1 MDGFAIL
8 LGLAA
13 LAWICLGP
21 ILFFVQSS
29 RITSLTDEL
38 HRLRKEL
45 DKRSASQLSRADGLA
60 AELRRLSEQDRIQRA
75 YASEDPCSA
84 LQPEA
89 AHQEAALSPVVPL
102 HARPPQQPLQEKST
116 PVTVASEATPPLNF
130 VPGFPQEAIEDI
142 NPWITDTADMVRERL
157 ASRQGAAADRPG
169 LELEPVDSPSPARRR
184 PAAPSVPE
192 PNWLNEMDAMQW
204 MSWVGAVLVMIGAGF
219 GLKYAIEEQYLGPTG
234 RVALGILGG
243 VATFVGAAYAMKKDY
258 RVLAEG
264 LAGAAMGILYF
275 SFFAGF
281 QWYELMPQLVAFVGM
296 IVVTAVGLSFAGVFN
311 SLPAAVLAM
320 IGGFLTPY
328 MLSRGGGNLSAL
340 FSYILILDLGVLCL
354 ATFRSWGRLHLLN
367 FGGTLL
373 IWIGWLEGRYQPEEL
388 WLTVAWITLFAVVFS
403 LMGLWRH
410 VIRKEDSS
418 TPDMAL
424 MLMTPIAYF
433 GALYGLTKAGYS
445 DWHGIMALLVAAYYL
460 GLGVFA
466 FVRNPGNNQI
476 VVTLVGV
483 GLSFVTLAVPLQ
495 LTGHWI
501 VIAWAI
507 ESLLLIE
514 IGLRYEK
521 PGFRLTGFGL
531 LAIVQMHMVMYAG
544 GTLTGPEDFT
554 TGFVRKLWEDPATAA
569 TGKSAL
575 GGVINGRSMSFLA
588 NAIVLAILAWEYRR
602 REKSARIEGVD
613 ENWKKL
619 GIGGRVPDAGQIS
632 TILIP
637 LVPVIVLAMGLLE
650 TFVFGV
656 RAHWSVATHLS
667 MLPIWLSLLAVASVL
682 AFRRMADVE
691 TLGALAKFLYW
702 VTGCLFLI
710 FLLMPFPDWGTA
722 DASMWG
728 QVIFNPRGF
737 GFLTA
742 IGATL
747 VGAIQFSKND
757 PADTEG
763 RSIGNMLMIA
773 VPLVLLGMSLTETF
787 AFGQRYDWLW
797 ATQMSQVGFWFS
809 LFSVGTLIASQWLGN
824 SGSLSMLTKWFYI
837 GTIGLLFLLLVT
849 TLSDTVLHGQTVLAE
864 AYSRPLLNPRG
875 LCLLIGAG
883 ATLFGAIQFTR
894 SEPADNKGRSIGE
907 VLTTAV
913 PLVLLGMCLNETSAF
928 GQRHSW
934 LWATQLSQVT
944 GWFAIFSVGTLI
956 AARWLGNSGALSMLS
971 RLIYIG
977 TGGLL
982 LLLMA
987 TGFGDIVQHGQ
998 TVVAEAYSRVLL
1010 NPRGLCLVGG
1020 AISLLL
1026 GIYGQATSP
1035 NRDHNFVTALKLAA
1049 PIVLL
1054 STCLLESYAFG
1065 QRRDW
1070 IWATFV
1076 SATGIGLASFAYLT
1090 RLVGHRFDIRQS
1102 PLTGLSQVFYVG
1114 LGAVIVIL
1122 FFGTLGDWGGRVR
1135 GTLDAVWLT
1144 PFFNPRG
1151 VCFLL
1156 AIGSAWAGRSL
1167 VTKEGES
1174 DDREYLIPTQG
1185 GLSLGL
1191 FAYLIAFL
1199 MCTIEVFAFGKQHSW
1214 GTATALAIT
1223 GTWALMAITTTG
1235 VGLIKR
1241 SSPIRMLAIGL
1252 FALTT
1257 AKVFLY
1263 DVWYL
1268 HKTIRWA
1275 AFIGLGV
1282 TLFATSFLYRRFREQ
1297 LKDWIKPM
1305 CLLLA
1310 TTLALG
1316 IGVNARAEE
1325 AEPDLSTQFSHRFE
1339 LETFDPKL
1347 VNAEADPNFVRI
1359 PLTPEIYDASQ
1370 RNLDDLRLLSVDEKG
1385 VSTQIP
1391 YILISPTDEFGQ
1403 ADQNLPIVSRQ
1414 DIADSTEFVVS
1425 AKEINEPVE
1434 SLRLSVTSPERE
1446 YVRSLRLYGANQTD
1460 DGAWKLLVND
1470 GYLVD
1475 RTRGSL
1481 HLTESTIPCP
1491 RSQFRYYRIVIEN
1504 EGQAP
1509 LTITGCTARMVRRR
1523 AAPRVSY
1530 PLLVTNEVRTDRQI
1544 TRSDMT
1550 LAGPVPIDRIEIEIA
1565 GVDEYHRHAQLLTV
1579 QATST
1584 SPITNVQLFHL
1595 AKVSHGHTANVVFT
1609 PQQAKRLR
1617 LEIQNGDDRPLTV
1630 TSAKAYGI
1638 ERSLAVPVKSL
1649 SAAANPVV
1657 LYVGGQVSSPSYD
1670 LARISTVPDVEH
1682 LTTLAVLSGAKNP
1695 TYREVSPP
1703 LPWAEDHRTLVWV
1716 MVLGGVVV
1724 LSVLA
1729 VTLLKAAAA
1738 QQPTV
1743 ESSETTSLR

>member
-1 MDGFAIL
+1 MEGFAIL

-38 HRLRKEL
+38 HRLRKES
-45 DKRSASQLSRADGLA
+45 DRRSASQMSRADDLA
-60 AELRRLSEQDRIQRA
+60 AELRRLSEQDRMQRA
-75 YASEDPCSA
+75 YTSDDPRPA
-84 LQPEA
+84 PQPEA
-89 AHQEAALSPVVPL
+89 APTGDALSPTVPL
-102 HARPPQQPLQEKST
+102 HTRPTRLPLQEKST
-116 PVTVASEATPPLNF
+116 PPPVIAPNI
-130 VPGFPQEAIEDI
+130 PQEAIEEV
-142 NPWITDTADMVRERL
+142 NPWITDTTFAEAGIDGPHDTADMVRDRL
-157 ASRQGAAADRPG
+157 ASRQRVAADRLAP
-169 LELEPVDSPSPARRR
+169 ELEPVDSAAPSRRR
-184 PAAPSVPE
+184 PAAPSVAE

-275 SFFAGF
+275 SLFAGF
-281 QWYELMPQLVAFVGM
+281 QWYELMPQLVAFAGM

-328 MLSRGGGNLSAL
+328 MLSKGGGNISAL
-340 FSYILILDLGVLCL
+340 FSYILILDLGVLAL

-410 VIRKEDSS
+410 VIRREVSS

-466 FVRNPGNNQI
+466 FLRNPGNNQI

-544 GTLTGPEDFT
+544 GTLTGPEEFT
-554 TGFVRKLWEDPATAA
+554 TGFVRKLWEDTETVA
-569 TGKSAL
+569 TGKSVL
-575 GGVINGRSMSFLA
+575 GGIINGRSLSFLA
-588 NAIVLAILAWEYRR
+588 NSIVLAILAWEYRR
-602 REKSARIEGVD
+602 REKSARFEGAD
-613 ENWKKL
+613 ETWKKI

-667 MLPIWLSLLAVASVL
+667 MLPIWLSLFAVATL
-682 AFRRMADVE
+682 MAFRRMADVG
-691 TLGALAKFLYW
+691 TLGALAKFLYG
-702 VTGCLFLI
+702 VVGCLFLV
-710 FLLMPFPDWGTA
+710 FLLMPFPDWEIV
-722 DASMWG
+722 DAGLWG
-728 QVIFNPRGF
+728 QMIFNPRGV

-742 IGATL
+742 LGAAL
-747 VGAIQFSKND
+747 V
-757 PADTEG
+757 
-763 RSIGNMLMIA
+763 
-773 VPLVLLGMSLTETF
+773 
-787 AFGQRYDWLW
+787 
-797 ATQMSQVGFWFS
+797 
-809 LFSVGTLIASQWLGN
+809 
-824 SGSLSMLTKWFYI
+824 
-837 GTIGLLFLLLVT
+837 
-849 TLSDTVLHGQTVLAE
+849 
-864 AYSRPLLNPRG
+864 
-875 LCLLIGAG
+875 
-883 ATLFGAIQFTR
+883 GAIQFTR
-894 SEPADNKGRSIGE
+894 SDPEDAEGRSIASS
-907 VLTTAV
+907 LTIAV
-913 PLVLLGMCLNETSAF
+913 PLVLLGMCLTESFAF
-928 GQRHSW
+928 GQRHDW

-944 GWFAIFSVGTLI
+944 AWFAIFSVGTLI
-956 AARWLGNSGALSMLS
+956 ASRWLGNSGALSMLS

-987 TGFGDIVQHGQ
+987 TALGDIVQHGQ

-1010 NPRGLCLVGG
+1010 NPRGLCLLIG
-1020 AISLLL
+1020 AGSLVF
-1026 GIYGQATSP
+1026 GVWGQATSAK
-1035 NRDHNFVTALKLAA
+1035 RDHNFVTALKLAA

-1054 STCLLESYAFG
+1054 ALCLLESYAFG

-1076 SATGIGLASFAYLT
+1076 SSTGIGLASFAYLT

-1102 PLTGLSQVFYVG
+1102 PLTGLSQVLYVG

-1122 FFGTLGDWGGRVR
+1122 FLGTLGDWGSRVR
-1135 GTLDAVWLT
+1135 GTLHAVWLT
-1144 PFFNPRG
+1144 PLFNPRG

-1156 AIGSAWAGRSL
+1156 AIASAWAGRSL
-1167 VTKEGES
+1167 VTKEGE
-1174 DDREYLIPTQG
+1174 DENREYLIPTHG

-1199 MCTIEVFAFGKQHSW
+1199 MFTIEVFAFGKQQSW
-1214 GTATALAIT
+1214 NTATALAIT
-1223 GTWALMAITTTG
+1223 GTWALMAIATTG
-1235 VGLIKR
+1235 AGLFKR
-1241 SSPIRMLAIGL
+1241 SSAIRMLAIGL

-1275 AFIGLGV
+1275 AFIGLGF
-1282 TLFATSFLYRRFREQ
+1282 TLFATSFLYRRFRDR

-1310 TTLALG
+1310 ATLAF
-1316 IGVNARAEE
+1316 GVGTACHAEE

-1339 LETFDPKL
+1339 LGQYSPALAGVD
-1347 VNAEADPNFVRI
+1347 ADPNFVRI

-1370 RNLDDLRLLSVDEKG
+1370 RNLDDLRLLSVDEQG

-1391 YILISPTDEFGQ
+1391 YVLISPTDEFGQ
-1403 ADQNLPIVSRQ
+1403 ADQNLPIISHQ
-1414 DIADSTEFVVS
+1414 DLADTTEYIVS
-1425 AKEINEPVE
+1425 AKQITEPIE

-1446 YVRSLRLYGANQTD
+1446 YVRSLRLYGADQTD

-1481 HLTESTIPCP
+1481 RLTESTIPCP

-1544 TRSDMT
+1544 TRTDMT

-1565 GVDEYHRHAQLLTV
+1565 GADEYHRNAQLLTV

-1584 SPITNVQLFHL
+1584 SPITSVQLFHL
-1595 AKVSHGHTANVVFT
+1595 AKVSHGHTANVLFT
-1609 PQQAKRLR
+1609 PQQSKQLR
-1617 LEIQNGDDRPLTV
+1617 LEIQNGDDQPLTV

-1638 ERSLAVPVKSL
+1638 ERSLAVPMKSL
-1649 SAAANPVV
+1649 SGAANPVE
-1657 LYVGGQVSSPSYD
+1657 LYVGGQVSAPSYD
-1670 LARISTVPDVEH
+1670 LSRTRTVPDVEL
-1682 LTTLAVLSGAKNP
+1682 LTTLAVLSGVKNAA
-1695 TYREVSPP
+1695 YREVTPQT
-1703 LPWAEDHRTLVWV
+1703 PWAEDHRTLVWV

-1729 VTLLKAAAA
+1729 VALLKAAVAA
-1738 QQPTV
+1738 QEPVVETSPTDAPP
-1743 ESSETTSLR
+1743 

>member
-1 MDGFAIL
+1 M
-8 LGLAA
+8 
-13 LAWICLGP
+13 
-21 ILFFVQSS
+21 
-29 RITSLTDEL
+29 
-38 HRLRKEL
+38 
-45 DKRSASQLSRADGLA
+45 
-60 AELRRLSEQDRIQRA
+60 
-75 YASEDPCSA
+75 
-84 LQPEA
+84 
-89 AHQEAALSPVVPL
+89 
-102 HARPPQQPLQEKST
+102 
-116 PVTVASEATPPLNF
+116 ASEATLPPEMAPSATPEADVEIDPWLSAASASAEGIDPPRDPVEIVLDRLLNR
-130 VPGFPQEAIEDI
+130 PRP
-142 NPWITDTADMVRERL
+142 TADQPTPE
-157 ASRQGAAADRPG
+157 SK
-169 LELEPVDSPSPARRR
+169 PVGS
-184 PAAPSVPE
+184 AAPSRRPPATPSVTE
-192 PNWLNEMDAMQW
+192 PNWFNEMDAMQW

-275 SFFAGF
+275 SLFAGF
-281 QWYELMPQLVAFVGM
+281 QWYELLPQLVAFAGM

-328 MLSRGGGNLSAL
+328 MLSRGGGNISAL
-340 FSYILILDLGVLCL
+340 FSYILILDLGVLAL

-410 VIRKEDSS
+410 VIRKENSS
-418 TPDMAL
+418 SPDMAL

-445 DWHGIMALLVAAYYL
+445 DWHGIMSLLVAAYYL

-507 ESLLLIE
+507 ESLLLVE

-544 GTLTGPEDFT
+544 GTLTGPEEFT

-569 TGKSAL
+569 TGKSVL
-575 GGVINGRSMSFLA
+575 GGIINGRSLSFLA

-602 REKSARIEGVD
+602 REKSARIEGAD
-613 ENWKKL
+613 ETWKKI

-667 MLPIWLSLLAVASVL
+667 MLPIWLSLFAVATLL
-682 AFRRMADVE
+682 AFRRMADVG
-691 TLGALAKFLYW
+691 TLGALAKFLYG
-702 VTGCLFLI
+702 VTGCLFLL
-710 FLLMPFPDWGTA
+710 FFLMPFPDWGIV
-722 DASMWG
+722 DAGLWG
-728 QVIFNPRGF
+728 QMIFNPRGV

-742 IGATL
+742 LGAAL
-747 VGAIQFSKND
+747 V
-757 PADTEG
+757 
-763 RSIGNMLMIA
+763 
-773 VPLVLLGMSLTETF
+773 
-787 AFGQRYDWLW
+787 
-797 ATQMSQVGFWFS
+797 
-809 LFSVGTLIASQWLGN
+809 
-824 SGSLSMLTKWFYI
+824 
-837 GTIGLLFLLLVT
+837 
-849 TLSDTVLHGQTVLAE
+849 
-864 AYSRPLLNPRG
+864 
-875 LCLLIGAG
+875 
-883 ATLFGAIQFTR
+883 GAIQFTR
-894 SEPADNKGRSIGE
+894 SDPEDADARSIGSS
-907 VLTTAV
+907 LTIAV
-913 PLVLLGMCLNETSAF
+913 PLVLLGMCLTETFAF
-928 GQRHSW
+928 GQRHDW

-944 GWFAIFSVGTLI
+944 AWSAIFAVGTLI
-956 AARWLGNSGALSMLS
+956 AARWLGNLGALSMLS

-987 TGFGDIVQHGQ
+987 TAFGDIVQHGQ

-1010 NPRGLCLVGG
+1010 NPRGLCLLVGAG
-1020 AISLLL
+1020 SLVF
-1026 GIYGQATSP
+1026 GIWGQATSP
-1035 NRDHNFVTALKLAA
+1035 QRDHNFVTALKLAA

-1054 STCLLESYAFG
+1054 AMCLLESYAFG

-1070 IWATFV
+1070 IWATYL

-1102 PLTGLSQVFYVG
+1102 PLTGLSQLFYVG
-1114 LGAVIVIL
+1114 LGAAIVIL
-1122 FFGTLGDWGGRVR
+1122 FLGTLGDWGSRVR
-1135 GTLDAVWLT
+1135 GALDGVWLT
-1144 PFFNPRG
+1144 PFLNPRG

-1156 AIGSAWAGRSL
+1156 AIAAVWAGRSL
-1167 VTKEGES
+1167 VEKDGEAE
-1174 DDREYLIPTQG
+1174 DREYLIPTHG

-1199 MCTIEVFAFGKQHSW
+1199 MCTIEVFALGKQREW

-1223 GTWALMAITTTG
+1223 GTWALMAIATTG
-1235 VGLIKR
+1235 AGLVKR

-1268 HKTIRWA
+1268 DKTIRWA

-1297 LKDWIKPM
+1297 LKDWIKPL

-1310 TTLALG
+1310 VTLLGG
-1316 IGVNARAEE
+1316 IGTTARAEE
-1325 AEPDLSTQFSHRFE
+1325 AGPDLSTQFSHRFE
-1339 LETFDPKL
+1339 LGKYSPSLAGVDT
-1347 VNAEADPNFVRI
+1347 DPNFVRI

-1370 RNLDDLRLLSVDEKG
+1370 RSLHDLRLLSVDEKG

-1391 YILISPTDEFGQ
+1391 YVLISPTDEFGQ
-1403 ADQNLPIVSRQ
+1403 ADQNLPIASREE
-1414 DIADSTEFVVS
+1414 IADTTEFVVS
-1425 AKEINEPVE
+1425 AKEITEPVE
-1434 SLRLSVTSPERE
+1434 SLRLTVTSPAPE
-1446 YVRSLRLYGANQTD
+1446 YVRSLRLFGANQTN

-1481 HLTESTIPCP
+1481 RLTESTIPCP

-1504 EGQAP
+1504 DGQAP
-1509 LTITGCTARMVRRR
+1509 LTITSCTARMVRRR
-1523 AAPRVSY
+1523 AAPRMSY
-1530 PLLVTNEVRTDRQI
+1530 SVQFTNHVRTDQKI
-1544 TRSDMT
+1544 TRVDFD
-1550 LAGPVPIDRIEIEIA
+1550 LAGPIPVDRLEFDITGA
-1565 GVDEYHRHAQLLTV
+1565 DEYHRQAQLSSVSYT
-1579 QATST
+1579 TNT
-1584 SPITNVQLFHL
+1584 PITSLQLFHL
-1595 AKVSHGHTANVVFT
+1595 AKVSKGHLATVSFS
-1609 PQQAKRLR
+1609 PQQSKKLR
-1617 LEIQNGDDRPLTV
+1617 LEIQNGDDQPLTV
-1630 TSAKAYGI
+1630 ASARAYGI

-1649 SAAANPVV
+1649 NAAANPVA
-1657 LYVGGQVSSPSYD
+1657 LYVGGQVSAPSYD
-1670 LARISTVPDVEH
+1670 LARISTVPDVER
-1682 LTTLAVLSGAKNP
+1682 LTTLSVLTGIKNP
-1695 TYREVSPP
+1695 TYREVT
-1703 LPWAEDHRTLVWV
+1703 LQRPWAEDHRTLVWV
-1716 MVLGGVVV
+1716 MVLGGVIV

-1729 VTLLKAAAA
+1729 VALLKAAVAA
-1738 QQPTV
+1738 QETSEKKP
-1743 ESSETTSLR
+1743 ETTSSE

>member
-1 MDGFAIL
+1 MEGLAIL

-29 RITSLTDEL
+29 RISSLTDEL
-38 HRLRKEL
+38 HRLRKEM
-45 DKRSASQLSRADGLA
+45 DKKSAAQSSRVDDLA
-60 AELRRLSEQDRIQRA
+60 TDLRRLSEQDRIPRA
-75 YASEDPCSA
+75 HAGDDPRPGP
-84 LQPEA
+84 QPLA
-89 AHQEAALSPVVPL
+89 ARPGDALSASVPL
-102 HARPPQQPLQEKST
+102 HARPTRLPSPEKAT
-116 PVTVASEATPPLNF
+116 PVTLASEVTPPPEIAPS
-130 VPGFPQEAIEDI
+130 VPQEAIEEI
-142 NPWITDTADMVRERL
+142 NPWITDTSFAEAGIDGPHDTADLVRERL
-157 ASRQGAAADRPG
+157 ASRQRAAAEKQQP
-169 LELEPVDSPSPARRR
+169 ELEPVDSAAPSRRR

-243 VATFVGAAYAMKKDY
+243 VAMFVGAAYAMKKDY

-275 SFFAGF
+275 SLFAGF
-281 QWYELMPQLVAFVGM
+281 QWYELMPQLVAFAGM
-296 IVVTAVGLSFAGVFN
+296 IIVTAVGLSFAGVFN

-328 MLSRGGGNLSAL
+328 MLSKGGGNVSAL
-340 FSYILILDLGVLCL
+340 FSYILILDLGVLAL

-410 VIRKEDSS
+410 VIRREDSS

-466 FVRNPGNNQI
+466 FIRNPGNNQI

-501 VIAWAI
+501 VIAWAL

-544 GTLTGPEDFT
+544 GTLTGPEEFT
-554 TGFVRKLWEDPATAA
+554 TGFVRKLWEDPATVA
-569 TGKSAL
+569 TGKSVL
-575 GGVINGRSMSFLA
+575 GGIINGRSLSFLA

-602 REKSARIEGVD
+602 REKSARFEGAD
-613 ENWKKL
+613 ETWKKI

-667 MLPIWLSLLAVASVL
+667 MLPIWLSLFAVATLL
-682 AFRRMADVE
+682 AFRRMADVG
-691 TLGALAKFLYW
+691 TLGALAKFLYG
-702 VTGCLFLI
+702 VVGCLFLV
-710 FLLMPFPDWGTA
+710 FLLMPFPDWGII
-722 DASMWG
+722 DAGMWG
-728 QVIFNPRGF
+728 QMIFNPRGV

-742 IGATL
+742 LGAAL
-747 VGAIQFSKND
+747 V
-757 PADTEG
+757 
-763 RSIGNMLMIA
+763 
-773 VPLVLLGMSLTETF
+773 
-787 AFGQRYDWLW
+787 
-797 ATQMSQVGFWFS
+797 
-809 LFSVGTLIASQWLGN
+809 
-824 SGSLSMLTKWFYI
+824 
-837 GTIGLLFLLLVT
+837 
-849 TLSDTVLHGQTVLAE
+849 
-864 AYSRPLLNPRG
+864 
-875 LCLLIGAG
+875 
-883 ATLFGAIQFTR
+883 GAIQFTR
-894 SEPADNKGRSIGE
+894 SDPEDADSRSIASA
-907 VLTTAV
+907 LTIAV
-913 PLVLLGMCLNETSAF
+913 PLVLLGMCLTETFAF
-928 GQRHSW
+928 GQRHDW

-944 GWFAIFSVGTLI
+944 AWFAIFSVSTLI

-987 TGFGDIVQHGQ
+987 TAFGDIVQHGQ

-1010 NPRGLCLVGG
+1010 NPRGLCLLVGAG
-1020 AISLLL
+1020 SLLF
-1026 GIYGQATSP
+1026 GVWGQATSP

-1054 STCLLESYAFG
+1054 AMCLLESYAFG

-1070 IWATFV
+1070 IWATFL

-1090 RLVGHRFDIRQS
+1090 RLVAHRFDIRMS
-1102 PLTGLSQVFYVG
+1102 PLTGLSQVSYVG

-1122 FFGTLGDWGGRVR
+1122 FLGTLADWESRMR
-1135 GTLDAVWLT
+1135 GTLHAVWLT

-1151 VCFLL
+1151 VCYLL
-1156 AIGSAWAGRSL
+1156 AIASAWAGRLL
-1167 VTKEGES
+1167 VAKEGE
-1174 DDREYLIPTQG
+1174 DEDREYLIPTLG

-1191 FAYLIAFL
+1191 FAYGIAFL
-1199 MCTIEVFAFGKQHSW
+1199 LCTIEVYAYGKQQSW
-1214 GTATALAIT
+1214 NTATALAIT
-1223 GTWALMAITTTG
+1223 GTWALMAIATTG
-1235 VGLIKR
+1235 AGLIKR

-1275 AFIGLGV
+1275 AFIGLGF
-1282 TLFATSFLYRRFREQ
+1282 TLFATSFLYRRFRDR

-1316 IGVNARAEE
+1316 CEKACHAEE

-1339 LETFDPKL
+1339 LETLDPKR
-1347 VNAEADPNFVRI
+1347 VNTDTDPNFVRI

-1370 RNLDDLRLLSVDEKG
+1370 RNLDDLRLLSVDVQG

-1391 YILISPTDEFGQ
+1391 YVMISPTDEFGQ

-1414 DIADSTEFVVS
+1414 DIADNTEFVVS
-1425 AKEINEPVE
+1425 AKEITESVE

-1446 YVRSLRLYGANQTD
+1446 YVRSLRLYGAGQLD

-1481 HLTESTIPCP
+1481 RLTESTIPCP

-1530 PLLVTNEVRTDRQI
+1530 PLLVANEVRTDRNV
-1544 TRSDMT
+1544 TRTDMT

-1565 GVDEYHRHAQLLTV
+1565 GADEYHRNAQLLTV

-1584 SPITNVQLFHL
+1584 SPITSVQLFYLVPHPHL
-1595 AKVSHGHTANVVFT
+1595 ITG
-1609 PQQAKRLR
+1609 
-1617 LEIQNGDDRPLTV
+1617 
-1630 TSAKAYGI
+1630 
-1638 ERSLAVPVKSL
+1638 
-1649 SAAANPVV
+1649 
-1657 LYVGGQVSSPSYD
+1657 
-1670 LARISTVPDVEH
+1670 
-1682 LTTLAVLSGAKNP
+1682 
-1695 TYREVSPP
+1695 
-1703 LPWAEDHRTLVWV
+1703 
-1716 MVLGGVVV
+1716 
-1724 LSVLA
+1724 
-1729 VTLLKAAAA
+1729 
-1738 QQPTV
+1738 
-1743 ESSETTSLR
+1743 